1 MREQTQASN
10 AAQAADAAANANA
23 AAQAAAKAASNA
35 AQSVQGAA
43 PPPPATSDL
52 AQLSSNQLRRRLEE
66 LRNQRADIASRRQNL
81 AESYETAT
89 GANREGMGQRLQILD
104 NNIVVYEAEIAAVGR
119 EMAAKAPSRVTE
131 STTPPAGDI
140 YREED
145 LAGVAFGTFL
155 TTALVLG
162 FFMRRFFRRKYG
174 RISSPAQPNMIA
186 PSERLDRIEQAVDTI
201 AVEIE
206 RVSENQ
212 RFMTRLM
219 TETQLGSTIAD
230 VRKSAELAKSAAAEG

>member
-43 PPPPATSDL
+43 APPPATSDL
-52 AQLSSNQLRRRLEE
+52 AQLSYNQLRRRLEE

-89 GANREGMGQRLQILD
+89 GANREGMGQRLQMLD
-104 NNIVVYEAEIAAVGR
+104 NNIVIYEAEIAAVGR

-131 STTPPAGDI
+131 STAPPPGG

-145 LAGVAFGTFL
+145 IAGAVFGTFL

-174 RISSPAQPNMIA
+174 RMPSPSQPNLIA
-186 PSERLDRIEQAVDTI
+186 SSERLDRIEQAVDTI